1 MMDTATALAVLLPI
15 MIILLIFSSFFS
27 ASETAIT
34 SINVIRLKQMA
45 KNKVSKRKNKTTNK
59 NIRKAKRVYKLVKD
73 YDRTLATILIANTL
87 INTALATI
95 GTLFFATLIS
105 NTETATWVSTIV
117 IGFTVLIFG
126 ELVPKTI
133 AKTFP
138 EKFSIFSAYILWIWK
153 ILFYPFTWVLILRK
167 QKDGVSTTEN
177 ELLELIS
184 TIESEG
190 VLEKNEKELI
200 ESAITF
206 DEKTIGSIMRPKEKV
221 KAIYSNTTW
230 RELQRFYKEERF
242 TRMPVLTPDTEKVI
256 GILNIKDV
264 FIAVIDH
271 QEVEIKELVSEPIFF
286 SRYLKLDDA
295 LELFQQEQLHMAIVS
310 TNDDSNDFLG
320 VVTME
325 DILEEL
331 VGEIYDEDDETGQVK
346 EIGHHMFWIHGS
358 TAVKKVFQKY
368 LHLAAPPASVGQTL
382 YQWFTQQTGYDLT
395 KPKNDIKEFV
405 YNNYAFRVNDE
416 KKGKLTAKNIVF
428 EIEIL
433 TNNNPIH
440 DLEN

>member
-1 MMDTATALAVLLPI
+1 MMDMTTALAVLLPI

-45 KNKVSKRKNKTTNK
+45 KKNVSKRKKRATNKT
-59 NIRKAKRVYKLVKD
+59 IRRAKQVYKLVKD

-87 INTALATI
+87 VNTALATI
-95 GTLFFATLIS
+95 GTLFFASLII
-105 NTETATWVSTIV
+105 NAETAIWVATGV
-117 IGFTVLIFG
+117 IGLTVLIFG
-126 ELVPKTI
+126 ELLPKTI
-133 AKTFP
+133 AKAFP

-153 ILFYPFTWVLILRK
+153 ILFYPFTWLLTFHK
-167 QKDGVSTTEN
+167 QKNGVLTTEN

-206 DEKTIGSIMRPKEKV
+206 DEKTISSIMTAKEKV
-221 KAIYSNTTW
+221 KTIYSNISL
-230 RELQRFYKEERF
+230 RELQRFYKQERF
-242 TRMPVLTPDTEKVI
+242 TRIPVLVPETEKVI

-271 QEVEIKELVSEPIFF
+271 QEVDIKSLVSEPIFF

-295 LELFQQEQLHMAIVS
+295 LELFQQEQVHMAVVS
-310 TNDDSNDFLG
+310 TNEDSNNFLG
-320 VVTME
+320 IVTLE

-346 EIGHHMFWIHGS
+346 EIGHHMLWIHGS
-358 TAVKKVFQKY
+358 TSIKKVFQKY
-368 LHLAAPPASVGQTL
+368 LHLAAPPESTGKTL
-382 YQWFTQQTGYDLT
+382 YQWFVKETGYDLT
-395 KPKNDIKEFV
+395 KSENKIKEFV
-405 YNNYAFRVNDE
+405 YQNYAFRVNDE
-416 KKGKLTAKNIVF
+416 KKGKLTSKNIIF
-428 EIEIL
+428 EIEFL

-440 DLEN
+440 DLER

>member
-1 MMDTATALAVLLPI
+1 M
-15 MIILLIFSSFFS
+15 
-27 ASETAIT
+27 
-34 SINVIRLKQMA
+34 IRLKQIA
-45 KNKVSKRKNKTTNK
+45 KNNVSKRKNKTTNK

-73 YDRTLATILIANTL
+73 YDRTLATILISNTL

-105 NTETATWVSTIV
+105 NAETATWISTIV

-126 ELVPKTI
+126 ELVSKTI
-133 AKTFP
+133 AKSFP

-153 ILFYPFTWVLILRK
+153 ILFYPFIWMLILRK
-167 QKDGVSTTEN
+167 RKDGVSTTEN

-206 DEKTIGSIMRPKEKV
+206 DDKTIGSIMRPKEKV
-221 KAIYSNTTW
+221 KAIYTNTTW
-230 RELQRFYKEERF
+230 RELQRIYKEERF
-242 TRMPVLTPDTEKVI
+242 TRMPVLAPDTEKVI

-271 QEVEIKELVSEPIFF
+271 QEVEIKKLVSEPIFF

-310 TNDDSNDFLG
+310 TNADSNGFLG

-331 VGEIYDEDDETGQVK
+331 VGEIYDEDDETGQVELCK
-346 EIGHHMFWIHGS
+346 MKCNKS
-358 TAVKKVFQKY
+358 Y
-368 LHLAAPPASVGQTL
+368 
-382 YQWFTQQTGYDLT
+382 
-395 KPKNDIKEFV
+395 
-405 YNNYAFRVNDE
+405 
-416 KKGKLTAKNIVF
+416 
-428 EIEIL
+428 
-433 TNNNPIH
+433 
-440 DLEN
+440 